1 MNPGD
6 IMVAVTDGIL
16 DSKSLRGEPFGK
28 DRVQKSI
35 AENTISTAQNM
46 TQATYDSLVNFLSKE
61 LDDDV
66 SIFTLKLL
74 K

>member
-1 MNPGD
+1 
-6 IMVAVTDGIL
+6 
-16 DSKSLRGEPFGK
+16 
-28 DRVQKSI
+28 
-35 AENTISTAQNM
+35 M